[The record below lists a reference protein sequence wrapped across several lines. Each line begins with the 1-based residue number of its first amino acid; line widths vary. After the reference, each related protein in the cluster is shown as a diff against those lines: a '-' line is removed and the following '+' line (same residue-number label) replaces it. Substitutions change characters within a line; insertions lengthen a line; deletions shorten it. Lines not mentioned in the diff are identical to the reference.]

1 MQVLLCIACFRL
13 SISKS
18 QKQSSKLIVFYDSI
32 NSNAYVIFIL
42 PDDKIEVVSTLTIAP
57 TIVLE
62 PFLKVLQNFLG
73 KNFDL
78 SCSSFALS
86 LTLRYWV
93 SQIHMDRLG
102 LYLAC
107 RVDFRSCCLGSG
119 CEYITYF
126 DDLASEINLSAFGKF
141 VTINEGRIVSDLE
154 WTVLGAKRQRK
165 NIAVG

>member
-1 MQVLLCIACFRL
+1 MQVLLCKTCFRL

-32 NSNAYVIFIL
+32 NSNAYVILIL

-93 SQIHMDRLG
+93 S
-102 LYLAC
+102 
-107 RVDFRSCCLGSG
+107 
-119 CEYITYF
+119 
-126 DDLASEINLSAFGKF
+126 
-141 VTINEGRIVSDLE
+141 
-154 WTVLGAKRQRK
+154 
-165 NIAVG
+165 